1 VSKVVTVLWAT
12 RRLAI
17 EKVAV
22 VLVVVDGGVDLVA
35 TAPIT
40 AASVARPLKVGIRGS
55 RSTADTNETTTNFM
69 GWPPGGAAAPGR
81 LGSVVRHR

>member
-40 AASVARPLKVGIRGS
+40 AASVARPLKVGTRGS

-81 LGSVVRHR
+81 LGPVVRHR